1 MAENIRTDL
10 AKQLDA
16 LVMSLEIHNQEA
28 TLSTLKRI
36 YDDIIQHPND
46 DKYCQ
51 IKLTD
56 KTFSNKV
63 WLYPAAVELMKKS
76 GWVEESNCV
85 KLKDDSCRIQ
95 IVAEL
100 LESVCK
106 KNSHK
111 WRLFKQPFPDRQ
123 AARVITGLNDDDQ
136 LDIAQAIAS
145 GDGKLLREVLDK
157 YDVSVIKEIRLGNDA
172 RTHIITPVLQFRQI
186 GIARILATEYKV
198 DFNEVDGTGCPY
210 YATLFERAGDSSDS
224 AQSLMIEF
232 IRELKLDIAAH
243 YQHVPALHYAVLL
256 KLDNVLKFLVEEHQV
271 DINSVSLNTNR
282 STCLHVAYSME
293 QENIISYLIKHG
305 ANQDV
310 LDEDGRKP
318 SDCRFSEHNTTR
330 NYSLLSQKFIM
341 LAKALDI
348 TKNRGMSTSYYGE
361 LKAQNVPLID
371 ALDRVFKKFP
381 SLEGE
386 ISNYR
391 DLNITPT
398 LKELN
403 CHIVDMA
410 PSYYEIGLEL
420 DIVNSKMKLI
430 RSEPSLP
437 DLQEKCRRMLE
448 VWLES
453 DTCATWKKLCEALQ
467 EVGQDVLAERIAKA

>member
-36 YDDIIQHPND
+36 YDNIIQHPND
-46 DKYCQ
+46 DKYRQ

-56 KTFSNKV
+56 KTFSNSV

-76 GWVEESNCV
+76 GWVVESNCV
-85 KLKDDSCRIQ
+85 KLRDDSCIQ

-106 KNSHK
+106 RNSHK
-111 WRLFKQPFPDRQ
+111 WLLCKQPFSDC
-123 AARVITGLNDDDQ
+123 AARVITGLNDDQ
-136 LDIAQAIAS
+136 LGITQAIGS
-145 GDGKLLREVLDK
+145 GDGKLLRKVLDK
-157 YDVSVIKEIRLGNDA
+157 YDVSVIKEIKLGSNA
-172 RTHIITPVLQFRQI
+172 CVHIITAVLLFRQI
-186 GIARILATEYKV
+186 GIARILAIEYGV

-210 YATLFERAGDSSDS
+210 YATLFEHAGDSSDS
-224 AQSLMIEF
+224 AQSLMIEL
-232 IRELKLDIAAH
+232 IKELKLDVAAH
-243 YQHVPALHYAVLL
+243 YQRVPALHYAVLL
-256 KLDNVLKFLVEEHQV
+256 KLDNVLKFLVEEYQV
-271 DINSVSLNTNR
+271 DINSVSVNLNR

-293 QENIISYLIKHG
+293 QENIIKYLIEHG
-305 ANQDV
+305 ADQDV

-318 SDCRFSEHNTTR
+318 SDYRFREHNTAH

-341 LAKALDI
+341 RAKALDI
-348 TKNRGMSTSYYGE
+348 TKNRGMSTIYYGE
-361 LKAQNVPLID
+361 LAAQNVPLID
-371 ALDRVFKKFP
+371 ALDRVFKEFP

-386 ISNYR
+386 ISSYR
-391 DLNITPT
+391 DLDITPT
-398 LKELN
+398 LNELN
-403 CHIVDMA
+403 CYIIDMA
-410 PSYYEIGLEL
+410 PFYYGIGLEL
-420 DIVNSKMKLI
+420 DIVNSQMKLI
-430 RSEPSLP
+430 RSDPSLP
-437 DLQEKCRRMLE
+437 DLKEKCQRMLE